1 MMDSGWMEKGMDTEF
16 RHGLMVQCI
25 KASGRIINRLVKA
38 NSCILTEMFMKDN
51 GQMIK
56 PMDMESTNTQMEP
69 NTQDNGRMTC
79 NMD

>member
-1 MMDSGWMEKGMDTEF
+1 MMDIGSKEKGMDTEF

-25 KASGRIINRLVKA
+25 KASGSIINPQVKA
-38 NSCILTEMFMKDN
+38 NSCILMEMFMKDN

-56 PMDMESTNTQMEP
+56 PMDMEFISTLMEP
-69 NTQDNGRMTC
+69 NTLGNGRMTC

>member
-1 MMDSGWMEKGMDTEF
+1 MMDSGSEEKGMDMEF

-25 KASGRIINRLVKA
+25 KASGRIINLQVKA
-38 NSCILTEMFMKDN
+38 NSCILTVMFMKDN

-56 PMDMESTNTQMEP
+56 PMDMVCTNTLMEP
-69 NTQDNGRMTC
+69 NTTDNGKMTC